1 MTSRTRYTEE
11 EDAII
16 AAYYPTE
23 GTDVIHRL
31 PTTRSRRGV
40 EYRAYAIG
48 SAVDCRKRWAKKEWS
63 RSDESLMKM
72 MFGQVGIEGMVKLL
86 KGKFSAGAIKH
97 KARRMDLVKNQTPP
111 PKPQPEPDPIDQDE
125 QDTAPMIHRH
135 IPEGEWKRDHPI
147 PRRSV
152 FDVEARA

>member
-1 MTSRTRYTEE
+1 MPKKPHYTEE

-16 AAYYPTE
+16 AAHYPNE
-23 GTDVIHRL
+23 GTDVVHRL
-31 PTTRSRRGV
+31 INRSRRGV
-40 EYRAYAIG
+40 EHRAYMLDIFL
-48 SAVDCRKRWAKKEWS
+48 DTRKRWAKKEWS
-63 RSDESLMKM
+63 SADELLMKM

-97 KARRMDLVKNQTPP
+97 KARRMGLVKNQTPP
-111 PKPQPEPDPIDQDE
+111 PKPEPEPIDPNEEDA
-125 QDTAPMIHRH
+125 APMIHRH

-152 FDVEARA
+152 FDVEARS

>member
-40 EYRAYAIG
+40 EYRAYELGAYVE
-48 SAVDCRKRWAKKEWS
+48 SRKRWAKKEWS
-63 RSDESLMKM
+63 SADESLMKV
-72 MFGQVGIEGMVKLL
+72 MFGEVGIEGMIKLL
-86 KGKFSAGAIKH
+86 KGKFSAGSIKH
-97 KARRMDLVKNQTPP
+97 KARRMELVKNQTPP
-111 PKPQPEPDPIDQDE
+111 PKPEPEPIDPNE
-125 QDTAPMIHRH
+125 EDTAPMIHRH

-152 FDVEARA
+152 FDVEARS